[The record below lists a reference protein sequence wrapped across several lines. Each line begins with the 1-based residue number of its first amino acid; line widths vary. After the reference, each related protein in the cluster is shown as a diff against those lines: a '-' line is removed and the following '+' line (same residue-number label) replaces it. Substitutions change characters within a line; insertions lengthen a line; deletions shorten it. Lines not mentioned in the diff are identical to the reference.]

1 MQTFS
6 GVEYLMIDAANCW
19 GLDKEVYEV
28 RIQWTKD
35 NLDNLEAMALD
46 ADNLHR
52 YNKAV
57 IAIRKAQRKEP
68 SGHLVGFDAICS
80 GLQIMSA
87 ITGCYDGAA
96 ATGLIHQD
104 QRSNA
109 YKIVTDTMNTLLPNA
124 VGVSLQEAKE
134 ATMTLI

>member
-1 MQTFS
+1 MQTFT
-6 GVEYLMIDAANCW
+6 GAQYLMIDAANCW

-28 RIQWTKD
+28 RIQWAKD

-46 ADNLHR
+46 ADDLYR

-80 GLQIMSA
+80 GKKTCPFNQ
-87 ITGCYDGAA
+87 
-96 ATGLIHQD
+96 
-104 QRSNA
+104 
-109 YKIVTDTMNTLLPNA
+109 
-124 VGVSLQEAKE
+124 
-134 ATMTLI
+134 